1 MDLIPFLFRI
11 IIFILSFLYMIP
23 LNDAAPTQSS
33 PYDSITEFHIVFV
46 IPITFHSINLLG
58 TLYIFYRTYLR
69 WKRDHRSIVLSLRF
83 PFYLAITDFLYSSL
97 DLINYS
103 YSASNK
109 SKFLNNEVITLP
121 SPLCEIM
128 GFSVVLF
135 VSFNILL
142 VGAISITTWLRVVQ
156 EYYFEL
162 GKYDYKIWFPIVILS
177 LIFPL
182 STLNAYGPTKYNCGA
197 KPEASAIMK
206 IFFILIVLTLATILF
221 CYIHILT
228 TIRRVKE
235 ENSSVSSSNNS
246 WMYLNNIEKKTL
258 KKVLTYIL
266 VFILQYVPVLIYNM
280 FRLLKIQNFIIGV
293 IVSSVICLGG
303 IGNVIQY
310 ICNEGFRY
318 QSSSVTCS
326 DYKSETKAE
335 ADEAVD
341 EQKSNDDS
349 IITNNV

>member
-11 IIFILSFLYMIP
+11 TIFILSFLYMIP
-23 LNDAAPTQSS
+23 LNEAAPTHSS
-33 PYDSITEFHIVFV
+33 PYDAITEFHIVFV
-46 IPITFHSINLLG
+46 IPITFHSINIIG
-58 TLYIFYRTYLR
+58 TLFIFYRTYLR

-83 PFYLAITDFLYSSL
+83 PFYLAITDFLYSSS

-135 VSFNILL
+135 VSFDMLL
-142 VGAISITTWLRVVQ
+142 VGAISIITWLRVVQ

-182 STLNAYGPTKYNCGA
+182 STLNAYGPTKYNCGV

-228 TIRRVKE
+228 KIRRVKE

-280 FRLLKIQNFIIGV
+280 CRLLKIQNFIIGV
-293 IVSSVICLGG
+293 IVSSAISLGG

-326 DYKSETKAE
+326 DYKSEAKAE
-335 ADEAVD
+335 ADD

>member
-1 MDLIPFLFRI
+1 MDLIPILFRI
-11 IIFILSFLYMIP
+11 TIFILSFLYMIP
-23 LNDAAPTQSS
+23 LNDAAPTHSS
-33 PYDSITEFHIVFV
+33 PYDAITEFHIVFV
-46 IPITFHSINLLG
+46 IPITFHSTNILG
-58 TLYIFYRTYLR
+58 TLFIFYRTYLR

-83 PFYLAITDFLYSSL
+83 PFYLAITDFLYSSS

-128 GFSVVLF
+128 GFSIVLF
-135 VSFNILL
+135 VSFNVLL
-142 VGAISITTWLRVVQ
+142 VGAISIITWLRVVQ

-182 STLNAYGPTKYNCGA
+182 STLNAYGPTKYNCGV

-228 TIRRVKE
+228 KIRRVKE

-266 VFILQYVPVLIYNM
+266 IFILQYVPVLIYNM
-280 FRLLKIQNFIIGV
+280 CRILKIQNFIIGV
-293 IVSSVICLGG
+293 IVSSAISLGG

-326 DYKSETKAE
+326 DYKSEAKAE
-335 ADEAVD
+335 ADD

>member
-1 MDLIPFLFRI
+1 MDLIPILFRI
-11 IIFILSFLYMIP
+11 TIFILSFLYMIP
-23 LNDAAPTQSS
+23 LNEAAPTHSS
-33 PYDSITEFHIVFV
+33 PYDAITEFHIVFV
-46 IPITFHSINLLG
+46 IPITFHSTNILG
-58 TLYIFYRTYLR
+58 TLFIFYRTYLR

-83 PFYLAITDFLYSSL
+83 PFYLAITDFLYSSS

-128 GFSVVLF
+128 GFSIVLF
-135 VSFNILL
+135 VSFNVLL
-142 VGAISITTWLRVVQ
+142 VGAISIITWLRVVQ

-182 STLNAYGPTKYNCGA
+182 STLNAYGPTKYNCGV

-228 TIRRVKE
+228 KIRRVKE

-280 FRLLKIQNFIIGV
+280 CRLLKIQNFIIGV
-293 IVSSVICLGG
+293 IVSSAISLGG

-335 ADEAVD
+335 ADD

>member
-23 LNDAAPTQSS
+23 LNDAVPTKSS
-33 PYDSITEFHIVFV
+33 PYDSMTEFHIVFV
-46 IPITFHSINLLG
+46 IPITFHSINILG

-69 WKRDHRSIVLSLRF
+69 WKLDHRGIILSLRF
-83 PFYLAITDFLYSSL
+83 PFYLAITDFLYSSAS
-97 DLINYS
+97 LINYS

-109 SKFLNNEVITLP
+109 SKFLNNEVISLP

-135 VSFNILL
+135 VSFNMLL

-182 STLNAYGPTKYNCGA
+182 STLNAYGSTKYNCA
-197 KPEASAIMK
+197 TKPEASAVMT
-206 IFFILIVLTLATILF
+206 IFFILIVLILATIVF
-221 CYIHILT
+221 CYVHILI
-228 TIRRVKE
+228 TIHRVKE

-266 VFILQYVPVLIYNM
+266 IFILQYVPVLIYNM
-280 FRLLKIQNFIIGV
+280 CRILKIQNFIIGV

-310 ICNEGFRY
+310 MCNEGFRY
-318 QSSSVTCS
+318 QSSGNVYS
-326 DYKSETKAE
+326 DYKSETKSE

>member
-23 LNDAAPTQSS
+23 LNDAVPTKSS
-33 PYDSITEFHIVFV
+33 PYDSMTEFHIVFV
-46 IPITFHSINLLG
+46 IPITFHSINILG

-69 WKRDHRSIVLSLRF
+69 WKLDHRGIILSLRF
-83 PFYLAITDFLYSSL
+83 PFYLAITDFLYSSAS
-97 DLINYS
+97 LINYS

-109 SKFLNNEVITLP
+109 SKFLNNEVISLP

-135 VSFNILL
+135 VSFNMLL

-162 GKYDYKIWFPIVILS
+162 GKYDYKI
-177 LIFPL
+177 
-182 STLNAYGPTKYNCGA
+182 C
-197 KPEASAIMK
+197 
-206 IFFILIVLTLATILF
+206 
-221 CYIHILT
+221 
-228 TIRRVKE
+228 
-235 ENSSVSSSNNS
+235 

-266 VFILQYVPVLIYNM
+266 IFILQYVPVLIYNM
-280 FRLLKIQNFIIGV
+280 CRILKIQNFIIGV

-310 ICNEGFRY
+310 MCNEGFRY
-318 QSSSVTCS
+318 QSSGNVYS
-326 DYKSETKAE
+326 DYKSETKSE

>member
-11 IIFILSFLYMIP
+11 TIFILSFLYMIP
-23 LNDAAPTQSS
+23 LNEAAPTHSS
-33 PYDSITEFHIVFV
+33 PYDAITEFHIVFV
-46 IPITFHSINLLG
+46 IPITFHSINIIG
-58 TLYIFYRTYLR
+58 TLFIFYRTYLR

-83 PFYLAITDFLYSSL
+83 PFYLAITDFLYSSS

-135 VSFNILL
+135 VSFDMLL
-142 VGAISITTWLRVVQ
+142 
-156 EYYFEL
+156 
-162 GKYDYKIWFPIVILS
+162 
-177 LIFPL
+177 
-182 STLNAYGPTKYNCGA
+182 
-197 KPEASAIMK
+197 
-206 IFFILIVLTLATILF
+206 
-221 CYIHILT
+221 
-228 TIRRVKE
+228 
-235 ENSSVSSSNNS
+235 
-246 WMYLNNIEKKTL
+246 
-258 KKVLTYIL
+258 
-266 VFILQYVPVLIYNM
+266 
-280 FRLLKIQNFIIGV
+280 IQNFIIGV
-293 IVSSVICLGG
+293 IVSSAISLGG

-326 DYKSETKAE
+326 DYKSEAKAE
-335 ADEAVD
+335 ADD

>member
-23 LNDAAPTQSS
+23 LNDAAPTKSS
-33 PYDSITEFHIVFV
+33 PYDAITEFHIVFV
-46 IPITFHSINLLG
+46 IPITFHSINILG
-58 TLYIFYRTYLR
+58 TLFIFYRTYLR
-69 WKRDHRSIVLSLRF
+69 WKLDHRSIVLSLRF
-83 PFYLAITDFLYSSL
+83 PFYLAITDFLYSSAS
-97 DLINYS
+97 LINYS

-109 SKFLNNEVITLP
+109 SKFLNNEIITLP

-162 GKYDYKIWFPIVILS
+162 GRYDYKIWFPIVILS

-182 STLNAYGPTKYNCGA
+182 STLKVYGSTKYNCA
-197 KPEASAIMK
+197 TKPEASALMK
-206 IFFILIVLTLATILF
+206 IFFILIVLIFTTIVF
-221 CYIHILT
+221 CYVHILT

-235 ENSSVSSSNNS
+235 ENSSVSSSDNS
-246 WMYLNNIEKKTL
+246 WTYFNNIEKKTL

-266 VFILQYVPVLIYNM
+266 IFILQYVPVLIYNM
-280 FRLLKIQNFIIGV
+280 FRILKIQNFIIGV
-293 IVSSVICLGG
+293 IVSSAISLGG
-303 IGNVIQY
+303 VGNVIQY

-326 DYKSETKAE
+326 NYKSETKSE
-335 ADEAVD
+335 ADD
-341 EQKSNDDS
+341 EKKSNDDS